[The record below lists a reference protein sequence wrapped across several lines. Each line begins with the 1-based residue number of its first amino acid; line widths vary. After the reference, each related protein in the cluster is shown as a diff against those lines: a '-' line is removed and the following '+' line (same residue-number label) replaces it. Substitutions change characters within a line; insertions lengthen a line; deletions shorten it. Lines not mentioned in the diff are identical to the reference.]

1 MYFKFPK
8 DDEKTV
14 WTKHVKDK
22 MRFYGLSESRLR
34 RVFSNPKRKE
44 TGIAPNTTAIMQ
56 ATGSAKHPTEIW
68 LMYQIISQKSK
79 VKSQKLRI
87 ITAWRYPGIS
97 PTKEP
102 PPIPDDII
110 QELVSEL

>member
-8 DDEKTV
+8 NDEKTV

-34 RVFSNPKRKE
+34 RVLSNPKRKE
-44 TGIAPNTTAIMQ
+44 TGIAPDTVAVMQ
-56 ATGSAKHPTEIW
+56 PTGSEKHPTEIW
-68 LMYQIISQKSK
+68 LMYKKDDKKIK
-79 VKSQKLRI
+79 I

-97 PTKEP
+97 PVREL
-102 PPIPDDII
+102 PPIPEDII
-110 QELVSEL
+110 KDLISES